1 MTRFDIFDVIEDFRR
16 AGKPFSI
23 ATVVR
28 TADVTSAKAGAKA
41 AINEDGEIVG
51 HLGGGCV
58 QRAVRKASA
67 SALLTGDAGMI
78 SVRPSKETKAQ
89 DHAQSVQVHASG
101 CPSGGTV
108 DIFIEPYALPP
119 RLIIVGDTPIGQ
131 AIAQHSRLMGFNT
144 RVELPGT
151 AIEAGERDVVV
162 IATQGNG
169 DMDAIQAAL
178 QTSAAHIS
186 MVSSRRKSDTLRQR
200 LIAAGTSPD
209 DVDRLNAPAG
219 LDLGGID
226 PHEIAVSILAQ
237 IIQFRHSRR
246 NSDS

>member
-1 MTRFDIFDVIEDFRR
+1 MTRFDIFDVIEDLRR

-41 AINEDGEIVG
+41 AIDEDGEILG

-78 SVRPSKETKAQ
+78 SVRPSKETKAP
-89 DHAQSVQVHASG
+89 DHTQSVQVHASG

-119 RLIIVGDTPIGQ
+119 RMIIVGDTPIGQ
-131 AIAQHSRLMGFNT
+131 AIAQQGVQRDFVERIDAPDSLLLIEPVGFC
-144 RVELPGT
+144 
-151 AIEAGERDVVV
+151 
-162 IATQGNG
+162 
-169 DMDAIQAAL
+169 
-178 QTSAAHIS
+178 AHA
-186 MVSSRRKSDTLRQR
+186 VSE
-200 LIAAGTSPD
+200 
-209 DVDRLNAPAG
+209 RLN
-219 LDLGGID
+219 DC
-226 PHEIAVSILAQ
+226 AQ
-237 IIQFRHSRR
+237 IPCGLW
-246 NSDS
+246 